1 MNAGFRVLSVA
12 FLLAATAFG
21 APDLKWYASR
31 CAVVCTEVPEQG
43 TRLRV
48 KDASGCVAFE
58 GGVEGLRA
66 VVSVGGE
73 RGALPNGAYCAEL
86 VHGKDVV
93 CSHDFVHTNYP
104 WFNSSVGKADILLP
118 GFTPLKA
125 QGEAIEAVGRKYVF
139 ERAGLLREVW
149 TLGEQILARSVALK
163 MKTLAKIRR
172 NPFVV
177 EDATDTK
184 VPFRTVLATGRVEQD
199 GLIVFTLKLPE
210 TEGPVALEIPIKKE
224 YAQFFHMC
232 GDAIRSNPAGSLPA
246 GVGRIFGSRSMG
258 GCGMTLDNFMPY
270 CWIGTDD
277 RGICFAADTD
287 CGWVHGKE
295 RDAVEIWREED
306 GTVILKLNLIAEA
319 GRHPARQIELA
330 LQASP
335 VKPTPKGWRGW
346 VDAYD
351 VKGTRNM
358 LCQASSPTWGCYIN
372 GMARYP
378 TFEDW
383 SFVRKMAE
391 AAKTG
396 RVDEDYLARW
406 IARCLDAR
414 KNAPQL
420 VPWLAAQR
428 GDAAAEANLRA
439 HAGAAFKR
447 QLYLADKTK
456 PTLYYYTCDYDP
468 CETLYEMPVMRDE
481 WGTRAFVSGAH
492 QDYAAYY
499 LKKMCENGMSGV
511 YNDNAFLRANW
522 DWVTGGAWFDEKG
535 TLHPSYGLWALREHA
550 RRQIV
555 TMLEAGVNE
564 PWLTI
569 HHTNANILPIVSFAT
584 NLMGMEDKYG
594 TADFQDRWPRDYIRT
609 VNQGYQ
615 AGVFAT
621 SIEGPFPMTDPA
633 EKTRVTRTMLA
644 TLLPHEVQP
653 TLSMA
658 GDHQLVRRVL
668 ELRQQFGIG
677 ADDCA
682 YTAYYD
688 QANPVVQANPDVAI
702 STYRR
707 GEHLL
712 LVIGGFAKAAVT
724 VPIRLRKGR
733 IVRAVDLE
741 TDKPLAC
748 ERGAASLTLKPHDFA
763 LVELRGVEML

>member
-1 MNAGFRVLSVA
+1 M
-12 FLLAATAFG
+12 
-21 APDLKWYASR
+21 
-31 CAVVCTEVPEQG
+31 
-43 TRLRV
+43 
-48 KDASGCVAFE
+48 
-58 GGVEGLRA
+58 
-66 VVSVGGE
+66 
-73 RGALPNGAYCAEL
+73 
-86 VHGKDVV
+86 
-93 CSHDFVHTNYP
+93 
-104 WFNSSVGKADILLP
+104 
-118 GFTPLKA
+118 
-125 QGEAIEAVGRKYVF
+125 
-139 ERAGLLREVW
+139 
-149 TLGEQILARSVALK
+149 
-163 MKTLAKIRR
+163 
-172 NPFVV
+172 
-177 EDATDTK
+177 
-184 VPFRTVLATGRVEQD
+184 
-199 GLIVFTLKLPE
+199 VFTLKLPE
-210 TEGPVALEIPIKKE
+210 TEGTVALEIPIKKE
-224 YAQFFHMC
+224 YAQFFHVC
-232 GDAIRSNPAGSLPA
+232 GDAIRSNPAGTLPA

-287 CGWVHGKE
+287 RGWVHGKDG
-295 RDAVEIWREED
+295 DAVEIWREED
-306 GTVILKLNLIAEA
+306 GTVVLKLNLIAEA
-319 GRHPARQIELA
+319 GWHPARQIELA

-335 VKPTPKGWRGW
+335 VKPMPKGWRGW

-391 AAKTG
+391 SAKTG
-396 RVDEDYLARW
+396 RVDEEYLERW

-420 VPWLAAQR
+420 VPWLAAQTDDVLAR
-428 GDAAAEANLRA
+428 LNLVA
-439 HAGAAFKR
+439 HAGAAFRR
-447 QLYLADKTK
+447 QLYLANKVK

-481 WGTRAFVSGAH
+481 WGTRAFVFGSH

-499 LKKMCENGMSGV
+499 LKKMCENGMQGV

-522 DWVTGGAWFDEKG
+522 DWVTGGAWFDERG
-535 TLHPSYGLWALREHA
+535 TLHPSYGIWALREHA

-555 TMLEAGVNE
+555 AMLEAGVKE

-621 SIEGPFPMTDPA
+621 SIEGPFPMKDAA

-677 ADDCA
+677 AEDCV

-688 QANPVVQANPDVAI
+688 KANPVVQANPDVAV

-707 GEHLL
+707 GDRLL
-712 LVIGGFAKAAVT
+712 LVIGSFTKNSVELP
-724 VPIRLRKGR
+724 VRLRKGR

-741 TDKPLAC
+741 TGRSLAC
-748 ERGAASLTLKPHDFA
+748 GHGVVSLALKPHDFA
-763 LVELRGVEML
+763 LVELQGAEML